1 MPKPLVTVV
10 VPTSNRASYLQVT
23 LASLA
28 AQDFEGDWETIVV
41 DDGSSDSTPEVIDS
55 FGVRALRQPRPL
67 GPNPARNA
75 AFAAAE
81 SDLIALV
88 DDDVFAPP
96 GWLRAMVA
104 GAERHPDADVLGGPI
119 RARFDGPAPRS
130 CGREDPPITVLDL
143 GPSDREVELVWS
155 ANFTFR
161 RRAFELAGPFPED
174 IPPGGDE
181 EEWLHRLNA
190 AGGRVVY
197 VADAWLE
204 HRRAG
209 DDARLR
215 SLMRS
220 AYFRGRNVRSYDA
233 RRGIA
238 PPIARE
244 LRVLAGCGWH
254 VARRGCPQG
263 LIMGAH
269 SWGRVREALAP
280 RSRIADS
287 G

>member
-1 MPKPLVTVV
+1 MFAPAKPLVTVV
-10 VPTSNRASYLQVT
+10 VPTANRASYLEVT

-28 AQDFEGDWETIVV
+28 AQDFDGEWETIVV
-41 DDGSSDSTPEVIDS
+41 DDGSSDRTPEVIER
-55 FGVRALRQPRPL
+55 FGVRSIRQPSPQ

-75 AFAAAE
+75 AFAQAE
-81 SDLIALV
+81 ADLVSLV
-88 DDDVFAPP
+88 DDDVYAPP
-96 GWLRAMVA
+96 GWLRALVA
-104 GAERHPDADVLGGPI
+104 GAERHPEAHVIGGPI

-130 CGREDPPITVLDL
+130 CGREEPPITTLDY
-143 GPSDREVELVWS
+143 GPDDREVDLVWS
-155 ANFTFR
+155 ANFAFR
-161 RRAFELAGPFPED
+161 RGAFELAGPFPED

-181 EEWLHRLNA
+181 EEWLHRLHA

-220 AYFRGRNVRSYDA
+220 AYFRGRNVRAYDT
-233 RRGIA
+233 RRGVA
-238 PPIARE
+238 PPLRRE
-244 LRVLAGCGWH
+244 VRVLAGCGWH
-254 VARRGCPQG
+254 TARRACPQG

-269 SWGRVREALAP
+269 SWGRLREAISP
-280 RSRIADS
+280 RGR
-287 G
+287 